1 MQMTISGP
9 DVRDSYSV
17 ITLPPLGALR
27 AMEAAARHSS
37 FSKAA
42 EELCVTHSAV
52 SHQIKLL
59 ESWFGKELFIRTGNG
74 VISTPACSEFSKLVG
89 DCFGLISEA
98 SNRLRRLGSA
108 KSVRVAAIPSF
119 ATRWVIPRIPT
130 FQREFHDIELE
141 VCYAPQHFKGDLA
154 GFDVVITYFDGK
166 YVGNLHSKV
175 LFSGALAPVC
185 SPGYLQANG
194 FVADIATLNQATF
207 LHDEE
212 RSTWIAWLAAQGM
225 APGNAQVGT
234 VFADFNLLST
244 AAIAGH
250 GVALCPTDLIREDLD
265 AGNLTQLFADEIFL
279 ERNYMLF
286 RQDAPTTAAQEF
298 CNWLVDE
305 TSFAKAGDRKQRVA
319 RS

>member
-1 MQMTISGP
+1 MQMTIFGP
-9 DVRDSYSV
+9 DVRDSYNV

-27 AMEAAARHSS
+27 ALEAAARHSS

-74 VISTPACSEFSKLVG
+74 VLSTPACSEFSQLVG
-89 DCFGLISEA
+89 DCLGLISEA
-98 SNRLRRLGSA
+98 SSRLRRLGSSKA
-108 KSVRVAAIPSF
+108 VRVAAIPSF
-119 ATRWVIPRIPT
+119 ATRWLIPRIPA
-130 FQREFHDIELE
+130 FQRQFHDIELE
-141 VCYAPQHFKGDLA
+141 VCYAPQDFKGDLS
-154 GFDVVITYFDGK
+154 GFDVVVTYFDGE
-166 YVGNLHSKV
+166 YVGNLYNKV

-185 SPGYLQANG
+185 NTSYFQSNQ
-194 FVADIATLNQATF
+194 FVRNIEELNQATF

-212 RSTWIAWLAAQGM
+212 RSIWIAWLAAQGM
-225 APGNAQVGT
+225 PPGNAQVGT

-250 GVALCPTDLIREDLD
+250 GVALCPTDLIREDLA
-265 AGNLTQLFADEIFL
+265 AGNLTQLFDDKIFS

-286 RQDAPTTAAQEF
+286 RQASPTAAAQEF
-298 CNWLVDE
+298 CDWLVDE
-305 TSFAKAGDRKQRVA
+305 TSFAETGDRRKPAA